1 MQATAS
7 CEDHGS
13 VICSGVTGGRRGL
26 KISQLN
32 VGWCCSA
39 SCFEAQETAYS
50 MWAIV
55 FPPILNSILGFEEEE
70 LKDGYHWLTT
80 EFYSERYLILIVLPF
95 NSL

>member
-1 MQATAS
+1 
-7 CEDHGS
+7 
-13 VICSGVTGGRRGL
+13 
-26 KISQLN
+26 
-32 VGWCCSA
+32 
-39 SCFEAQETAYS
+39 

-95 NSL
+95 NSLWKQQGSYESNSQD